1 MNIFYQVIEACK
13 QAAEIHGTGA
23 GGTRN
28 ISGTSELTNALE
40 TEIRDWHRTEDAL
53 VFNGCYVAN
62 VETISLLLGRHF
74 PGAQCFSDAGNHRS
88 MIEGIRKGKMEQQD
102 PKNRAFIFRHD
113 DPVHLEELLSREYAK
128 GIDQKTYE
136 RFWCNLKY

>member
-1 MNIFYQVIEACK
+1 M
-13 QAAEIHGTGA
+13 
-23 GGTRN
+23 
-28 ISGTSELTNALE
+28 TNALE

-53 VFNGCYVAN
+53 VFSGCYVAN
-62 VETISLLLGRHF
+62 VETLSTLLGRHF

-136 RFWCNLKY
+136 RFWCNLKYCKFCLQTESHSLSIKLPNPNFSRFSTTKKPHN